1 MSEALEL
8 QATSTSHARAED
20 KTYRLTATDSSSYQV
35 HVYFY
40 GINLE
45 LVHGAS
51 ETRTLGRQP
60 HDVILAFFFYAEW
73 YCVVEDV
80 VQKHQSKGN
89 PYEIF
94 TMRDRSFSCCS
105 KHCLH
110 VFHLCLFMAIYQTV
124 KVNFYTASCN
134 FAQLFMVC

>member
-35 HVYFY
+35 HVYFH

-51 ETRTLGRQP
+51 ETRTLERQL
-60 HDVILAFFFYAEW
+60 HDVILESYLTLYGIVLLKTIDKSIRAKAILM
-73 YCVVEDV
+73 
-80 VQKHQSKGN
+80 
-89 PYEIF
+89 IF
-94 TMRDRSFSCCS
+94 LR
-105 KHCLH
+105 
-110 VFHLCLFMAIYQTV
+110 
-124 KVNFYTASCN
+124 
-134 FAQLFMVC
+134 